1 MPSEARRPPVSRRS
15 YFFLCLSARK
25 RFLRLWVA
33 IFDRLRFLPLGTSVS
48 LGLVFFLYSV
58 FQMI

>member
-1 MPSEARRPPVSRRS
+1 MQDDS

-48 LGLVFFLYSV
+48 PLG
-58 FQMI
+58 